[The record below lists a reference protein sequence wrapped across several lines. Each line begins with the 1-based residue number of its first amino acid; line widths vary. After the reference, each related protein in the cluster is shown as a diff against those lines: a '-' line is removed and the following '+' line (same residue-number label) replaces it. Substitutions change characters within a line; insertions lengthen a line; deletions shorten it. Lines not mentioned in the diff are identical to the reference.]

1 MLYAPHLLEIAVSD
15 LLVPPVFELRDL
27 LWRILVTIVLLL
39 ILAGPDARVLSQ
51 LARSSDSAIAS
62 VVQRF

>member
-1 MLYAPHLLEIAVSD
+1 MSD
-15 LLVPPVFELRDL
+15 LLVPPAFELRDL

-51 LARSSDSAIAS
+51 LARSSDSAIAP
-62 VVQRF
+62 VVQGF